1 MRRLRHLV
9 LALAL
14 SFGAHFGVKAEEHI
28 PTPNVEFN
36 VTLAIADTS
45 VAVGPQSWSTTYSN
59 LNNGTAVEPGTPG
72 IGQPGLIRN
81 GTAPYPT
88 LRLPGGVTAA
98 YVYGKP
104 DGVSQVK
111 FRYAGDES
119 EVGVL
124 ASDEEGMFAK
134 IENLEFFKR
143 TPQGEYGNVE
153 VMLEGIGGQPLDPEA
168 KPTIERVVVTT
179 GIMSQGCVSIAV
191 PEADVSSETIAD
203 AKVTTWPLLS
213 NYMFDTRG
221 GALRFENGTAAPG
234 ATAANWTLSYEYA
247 FSVTGQGDWGVFKLD
262 GPTFAVAP
270 KGASLHVVVPPN
282 SSWIGVNA
290 TRGPTFGELQIKE
303 DVKIDGYAP
312 QTVSTKDT
320 AYGKDQLVWFRS
332 LDPRVQYNLT
342 LFPSL
347 LNEKSAVGINSI
359 TFYSGLGDGEYPDP
373 NAKNATGK
381 DGVGKGDKS
390 SDAETGTDSAPK
402 KKKSNAGA
410 IAGGVVG
417 GVPGHTACLWP
428 DGASSSHD
436 QVELVHS
443 TRVRRCIRASPAT
456 LALELAALYPYEPY
470 EPWGTGS
477 LRSESALAVNS
488 GSDVGANT
496 VTATGGA
503 PIGGAKL
510 ERKASIKKR
519 GGVPW
524 PLVTRGSQK
533 SKSSKGSHHTRGT
546 HGTEKTERTDAA
558 RHGRERSDRRD
569 TRETRD
575 TGHSQPKSNSSC
587 GSGRTDDT
595 PNSSVPW
602 GLQAQGD
609 TLRTLSTLSTVSVP
623 LSAVGV
629 PSGQSGP
636 APWQDVP
643 RATDAG
649 SVTEEDLM
657 DPPLYN
663 PAWSERPRAQ
673 RARSQDPRAH
683 RLQVRENSA
692 HRHTN

>member
-1 MRRLRHLV
+1 MARSDVPSTSHFFPLWTLDVTLSPTRRVGHVGIRLILTSLEVTTSTPPPTPLSVSSDTMRRLRHLV

-14 SFGAHFGVKAEEHI
+14 SVGAHFGVKAEEHI
-28 PTPNVEFN
+28 PTPNAEFN

-381 DGVGKGDKS
+381 DGVGKGDTS

-417 GVPGHTACLWP
+417 GVVGLLLLILLLWCCM
-428 DGASSSHD
+428 
-436 QVELVHS
+436 
-443 TRVRRCIRASPAT
+443 RRR
-456 LALELAALYPYEPY
+456 
-470 EPWGTGS
+470 
-477 LRSESALAVNS
+477 R
-488 GSDVGANT
+488 
-496 VTATGGA
+496 
-503 PIGGAKL
+503 
-510 ERKASIKKR
+510 R
-519 GGVPW
+519 
-524 PLVTRGSQK
+524 
-533 SKSSKGSHHTRGT
+533 
-546 HGTEKTERTDAA
+546 
-558 RHGRERSDRRD
+558 RE
-569 TRETRD
+569 E
-575 TGHSQPKSNSSC
+575 
-587 GSGRTDDT
+587 
-595 PNSSVPW
+595 
-602 GLQAQGD
+602 
-609 TLRTLSTLSTVSVP
+609 
-623 LSAVGV
+623 
-629 PSGQSGP
+629 
-636 APWQDVP
+636 
-643 RATDAG
+643 
-649 SVTEEDLM
+649 
-657 DPPLYN
+657 
-663 PAWSERPRAQ
+663 
-673 RARSQDPRAH
+673 
-683 RLQVRENSA
+683 
-692 HRHTN
+692 